1 MLTAGRTASLVAD
14 RAVPAVVRW
23 GFYGF
28 IFSLPFEYPGRTI
41 PVEVTTL
48 TAALFLLTTLVAPRA
63 CYGRAPAVLW
73 LFAAYLWVLLV
84 AFVTNGG
91 QYPTEVSRL
100 CVLLVQAVLVFWAA
114 SNLFRVDGLARNAL
128 LTLAVACVIWSALQ
142 LSGWAST
149 ASVVETG
156 GERLSVMGQNPN
168 HTARILTVGLLALV
182 GLGSGRGR
190 AAPRARWLV
199 WPIVGVLALA
209 ILQTGSRGALL
220 ALAAG
225 LMTFGF
231 GARTLGLK
239 LRNACAVALA
249 LGLLTWATYNTD
261 VMRNRLLRSAEKG
274 TLAGRERIYPA
285 LWQMFLEKPLVG
297 WGPIANKY
305 ELGSRPGQ
313 TRARRD
319 AHNVGLEVLT
329 ASGLLGAIPFL
340 SGLGICSAAAW
351 RARRG
356 PRGSLPL
363 ALATAVLVG
372 SMSMN
377 WIAALPFWLV
387 LAYGTASGAPM
398 PASVAA
404 VAPRYRALTAVRR
417 GVA

>member
-1 MLTAGRTASLVAD
+1 
-14 RAVPAVVRW
+14 
-23 GFYGF
+23 
-28 IFSLPFEYPGRTI
+28 
-41 PVEVTTL
+41 
-48 TAALFLLTTLVAPRA
+48 
-63 CYGRAPAVLW
+63 
-73 LFAAYLWVLLV
+73 
-84 AFVTNGG
+84 
-91 QYPTEVSRL
+91 
-100 CVLLVQAVLVFWAA
+100 
-114 SNLFRVDGLARNAL
+114 
-128 LTLAVACVIWSALQ
+128 
-142 LSGWAST
+142 
-149 ASVVETG
+149 
-156 GERLSVMGQNPN
+156 
-168 HTARILTVGLLALV
+168 
-182 GLGSGRGR
+182 
-190 AAPRARWLV
+190 V

-313 TRARRD
+313 TRVRRD

-340 SGLGICSAAAW
+340 SGLGMCFAAAW

-356 PRGSLPL
+356 SRGSLPL

-387 LAYGTASGAPM
+387 LAYSTASGAPM

-404 VAPRYRALTAVRR
+404 VAPRYRALSAVRR

>member
-1 MLTAGRTASLVAD
+1 MLTGGRAASLVAV

-23 GFYGF
+23 GFYIF

-48 TAALFLLTTLVAPRA
+48 TAALFLLTTAVAPRV

-73 LFAAYLWVLLV
+73 LFAAYLWALLL
-84 AFVTNGG
+84 AFATNGG
-91 QYPTEVSRL
+91 QYPTEVARF

-114 SNLFRVDGLARNAL
+114 SNLLRADGLARNAL
-128 LTLAVACVIWSALQ
+128 LTLAAACVVWSALQ
-142 LSGWAST
+142 LSGVAGT
-149 ASVVETG
+149 ARAVETG
-156 GERLSVMGQNPN
+156 GERLSAMGQNPN

-182 GLGSGRGR
+182 GLATERGRGVL
-190 AAPRARWLV
+190 RARWLV
-199 WPIVGVLALA
+199 WPIVAVLALA
-209 ILQTGSRGALL
+209 ILQTGSRGALI

-225 LMTFGF
+225 LLAFGF
-231 GARTLGLK
+231 GARTLALK

-313 TRARRD
+313 IRPRRD

-329 ASGLLGAIPFL
+329 ASGLLGAIPFF
-340 SGLGICSAAAW
+340 SALGMCFAAAW

-356 PRGSLPL
+356 SRGSLPF

-387 LAYGTASGAPM
+387 LAYGAASGVPTPAP
-398 PASVAA
+398 VAA

-417 GVA
+417 GAA